1 MKQLRTLNDLSI
13 SEINYVLAKAE
24 QPVTKL
30 QGFHTAANLF
40 FEASTRTKY
49 SFEMAEARLGIERFD
64 FTAESSSLEKGESL
78 YDTLKTFESFGVDLF
93 VIRHPQAKYYQQL
106 SGINVPII
114 NAGDGAGDHPTQS
127 LLDLLT
133 MKQEFGTLLGL
144 HVVIAGDILHSRVAN
159 TNAKILE
166 QLGARVSFAGP
177 AAWMPSHLKEKQI
190 LTMDEA
196 VQQADVMM
204 MLRIQTERHDGSV
217 KWTKESYHREHGL
230 TEEREQK
237 MASHAIIMH
246 PAPVNR
252 GVELADSLVEAKR
265 SRIFKQVQNGVL
277 VRQAVLNY
285 LLEAKGAKKYEN
297 II

>member
-1 MKQLRTLNDLSI
+1 MRQLRTLNDLSI
-13 SEINYVLAKAE
+13 TEINYLLTQAE
-24 QPVTKL
+24 KPIAPL
-30 QGFHTAANLF
+30 NGFYTAANLF

-49 SFEMAEARLGIERFD
+49 SFEMAEAKLGIHKFD
-64 FTAESSSLEKGESL
+64 FAAQASSLEKGESL
-78 YDTLKTFESFGVDLF
+78 YDTLKTFESFGTDLL
-93 VIRHPQAKYYQQL
+93 VIRHPQARYYQEL
-106 SGINVPII
+106 EGLNIPII

-166 QLGARVSFAGP
+166 QLGARVSYAGP
-177 AAWMPSHLKEKQI
+177 AEWMPPHISAKQL

-196 VQQADVMM
+196 VKQADVMM
-204 MLRIQTERHDGSV
+204 MLRIQTERHDGKAFWS
-217 KWTKESYHREHGL
+217 KQSYHNRFGL

-237 MASHAIIMH
+237 MLPHAIIMH

-252 GVELADSLVEAKR
+252 GVELADSLVEAER

-277 VRQAVLNY
+277 VRQSVLKY
-285 LLEAKGAKKYEN
+285 LLETKGAKRYEN
-297 II
+297 IV